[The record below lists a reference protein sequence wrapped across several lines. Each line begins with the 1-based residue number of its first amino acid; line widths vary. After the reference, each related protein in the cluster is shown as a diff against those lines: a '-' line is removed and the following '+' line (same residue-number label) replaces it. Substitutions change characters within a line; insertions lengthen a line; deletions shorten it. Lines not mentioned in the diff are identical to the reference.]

1 MLAFSLL
8 FALCIASSAITSSFY
23 PLVIHE
29 TLDAVPNGFSIVG
42 QATSDS
48 LLNLQL
54 VLKPRNIGG
63 LKDVFEAVS
72 TPGSNRYG
80 KHLSQE
86 EVAVFVKPSNL
97 STALV
102 TGWLTSNH
110 LDSKSV
116 SFSGSVLQVS
126 LPVSKANE
134 ILGTDFQVFR
144 EDATGK
150 QTIRTLGYS
159 IPATLK
165 EHLQHIHPTVK

>member
-8 FALCIASSAITSSFY
+8 FALCIVSSVITSSFY
-23 PLVIHE
+23 PLIVHE
-29 TLDAVPNGFSIVG
+29 TLDAVPSGFSIVG
-42 QATSDS
+42 QVTSDS

-54 VLKPRNIGG
+54 VLTPRDIGG

-86 EVAVFVKPSNL
+86 EVAMFVKPSNL
-97 STALV
+97 STRLV
-102 TGWLTSNH
+102 IDWLTSH
-110 LDSKSV
+110 HVDSKSI
-116 SFSGSVLQVS
+116 SFSRSVLQVS
-126 LPVSKANE
+126 LTITKANE
-134 ILGTDFQVFR
+134 ILGTNFEVFR

-150 QTIRTLGYS
+150 EAIRTLGYS

-165 EHLQHIHPTVK
+165 GHLEYIHPTIK